1 MNCPKCDCPTA
12 ILQSRYTHH
21 NMKRRRREC
30 PQCKNRFSTLEMLED
45 KVDQYELTERKLSSV
60 IGMLEAHT
68 NSIITTVASLR
79 KEIEQ

>member
-30 PQCKNRFSTLEMLED
+30 PQCKHRFSTLEMPED
-45 KVDQYELTERKLSSV
+45 EVDQYELLERKLDSV
-60 IGMLEAHT
+60 VFMLQAHT
-68 NSIITTVASLR
+68 NSVIATMTSLR
-79 KEIEQ
+79 KEIEG